1 VWRDK
6 CGFRYLLAAAG
17 AVKDSTRRVVARRR
31 QVLGNGPGDEDGVT
45 GSNRLGRPVVDTDT
59 QDRASDAE
67 FRREW
72 ERHYLRSVRA
82 AALEVLESSSW
93 LSESEAEA
101 ALTDALQRRG
111 IEAYPD
117 AVRAG
122 AALIYRGRRP
132 RILDLDLAPTGGR
145 RRRG

>member
-1 VWRDK
+1 M
-6 CGFRYLLAAAG
+6 
-17 AVKDSTRRVVARRR
+17 
-31 QVLGNGPGDEDGVT
+31 LGNGPGDEDGVK
-45 GSNRLGRPVVDTDT
+45 GVDRLGEPGRGTGTRDL
-59 QDRASDAE
+59 ASDAE

-93 LSESEAEA
+93 FSQSEAEML
-101 ALTDALQRRG
+101 LTEALQRRG

-132 RILDLDLAPTGGR
+132 RILDLDLAPAGGR

>member
-1 VWRDK
+1 M
-6 CGFRYLLAAAG
+6 
-17 AVKDSTRRVVARRR
+17 
-31 QVLGNGPGDEDGVT
+31 LGNGPGDEDGVT
-45 GSNRLGRPVVDTDT
+45 GLGRLGQPGTGTGT

-93 LSESEAEA
+93 LSQAEAEA
-101 ALTDALQRRG
+101 ALTAALQRRG

-122 AALIYRGRRP
+122 AALICRGRRP
-132 RILDLDLAPTGGR
+132 RILDLDLAPSSGR

>member
-1 VWRDK
+1 M
-6 CGFRYLLAAAG
+6 
-17 AVKDSTRRVVARRR
+17 
-31 QVLGNGPGDEDGVT
+31 LGNRPGDDDTVVVLRRPGESAVGADNGVGT
-45 GSNRLGRPVVDTDT
+45 V
-59 QDRASDAE
+59 DRASDAE

-82 AALEVLESSSW
+82 AAMEVLQSSSW
-93 LSESEAEA
+93 LSESEART

-111 IEAYPD
+111 IEADPE

-132 RILDLDLAPTGGR
+132 RILDLDLAPSSGR
-145 RRRG
+145 RRRS

>member
-1 VWRDK
+1 VWW
-6 CGFRYLLAAAG
+6 
-17 AVKDSTRRVVARRR
+17 ARRL

-45 GSNRLGRPVVDTDT
+45 ILRRRQPAVDAEGGVGLS
-59 QDRASDAE
+59 DRVSDAE

-72 ERHYLRSVRA
+72 ERYYLRSVRA
-82 AALEVLESSSW
+82 AALEVLQSSSW
-93 LSESEAEA
+93 LSESEAQA

-111 IEAYPD
+111 IEADPE

-132 RILDLDLAPTGGR
+132 RILDLDLAPGSGR
-145 RRRG
+145 RRRS